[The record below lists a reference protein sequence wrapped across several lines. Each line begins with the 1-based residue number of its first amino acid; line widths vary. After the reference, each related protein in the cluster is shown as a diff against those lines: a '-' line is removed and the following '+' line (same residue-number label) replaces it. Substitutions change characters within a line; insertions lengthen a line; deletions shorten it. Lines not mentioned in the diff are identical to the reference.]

1 MNVRTKSRLG
11 AILATGLLLGVS
23 DIAIHATRHAMGKA
37 AFLASQAE
45 QFDRM
50 YSGTFGI
57 LKSIVFGVVMAA
69 VVLGVYEA
77 IAAGL
82 LAAMRSKEAVSGGG
96 A

>member
-1 MNVRTKSRLG
+1 MSVRTKSRVG
-11 AILATGLLLGVS
+11 AILAVGLLLGVG

-50 YSGTFGI
+50 YSASYGM
-57 LKSIVFGVVMAA
+57 LKSVVLGVVMAV

-82 LAAMRSKEAVSGGG
+82 LAAIRPKEAVSGGG